1 MSPNANNFRLYSY
14 LGAGGIF
21 LALLA
26 FIFFGFPDSEPMKP
40 LVEDD
45 KPIKKKQLEQHR
57 LRSSGS
63 RGGKGLADVP
73 EAGEGE
79 EENKS
84 IIPGEV
90 IIHGKSEAELQLIYS
105 MALDAGGELKGGI
118 RKLLALRMQFPSKEA
133 ADEFRDALGNG
144 KYSDSNYIVMAPDF
158 PTDEELA
165 GNAPPATGDQPNRT
179 TSNADGLLPFDDRA
193 LEFLG
198 VTGDNSAWG
207 KDLTIAVLD
216 SGVYA
221 HESLAGINIKQF
233 DLVQTPEDPQ
243 ADYTGHG
250 TAVAAIAH
258 DVAPSAD
265 ILSVR
270 VLDSEGVGDTFT
282 VAEGIITAADN
293 GANVINLSLGSYGD
307 SYVLREA
314 IDYATDKGVAI
325 VAASGTD
332 GLEQVSYPAAYENV
346 IGVTA
351 VDANGQFAEFS
362 NTGEGV
368 DVGAPGVGV
377 HTAWEEDGQVS
388 FSGTSAAAP
397 FVAAAIPAIMTQNPG
412 YTVPQAAEKLLQSA
426 KDTGETGI
434 DTQTGNGIITLGE

>member
-1 MSPNANNFRLYSY
+1 MSTSANNFRLYAY

-26 FIFFGFPDSEPMKP
+26 FIFFGFPDPKPMAP
-40 LVEDD
+40 LVEED
-45 KPIKKKQLEQHR
+45 KPIKKKQLQPR
-57 LRSSGS
+57 LQKSTLGGS
-63 RGGKGLADVP
+63 KRLADGP
-73 EAGEGE
+73 ADGEGS
-79 EENKS
+79 EENRS

-105 MALDAGGELKGGI
+105 MALEAGGELKGGI
-118 RKLLALRMQFPSKEA
+118 RQLLALRMQFPSKEA
-133 ADEFRDALGNG
+133 ADKFRESLGDG
-144 KYSDSNYIVMAPDF
+144 DYGDSNYIVLAPDF

-165 GNAPPATGDQPNRT
+165 GRSPTTVSDQPNRNTNGT
-179 TSNADGLLPFDDRA
+179 TGLQPFGDGA

-198 VTGDNSAWG
+198 VTEDNSAWG
-207 KDLTIAVLD
+207 QDLTIAILD

-221 HESLAGINIKQF
+221 HESLSGINIKQY
-233 DLVQTPEDPQ
+233 DLVETPEDPQ

-250 TAVAAIAH
+250 TAVADIAH
-258 DVAPSAD
+258 LVAPSAD

-270 VLDSEGVGDTFT
+270 VLDSEGIGDTFT

-314 IDYATDKGVAI
+314 VDYATDRGVAV
-325 VAASGTD
+325 VAASGND

-351 VDANGQFAEFS
+351 VDAAGQFADFS
-362 NTGEGV
+362 NTGDGV
-368 DVGAPGVGV
+368 DLGAPGVGIY
-377 HTAWEEDGQVS
+377 TAWEEDGQVS

-397 FVAAAIPAIMTQNPG
+397 FVAAAIAANQTRNPG
-412 YTVPQAAEKLLQSA
+412 YTTAQAAARLRQSA
-426 KDTGETGI
+426 KDTGEAGV
-434 DTQTGNGIITLGE
+434 DPQTGAGIITLE